1 MPADP
6 IQVKTLR
13 PEDAARWDDFV
24 MHCPQATFF
33 HRAGWQQV
41 LERAFGHA
49 TWFLYA
55 EIDNRIVA
63 VLPLAQVRSTLF
75 GNKLCSLPFCVYG
88 GIAGE
93 GPAAQ
98 ALDLA
103 AQRLAAQLRVD
114 HLEYRNIMPGHQ
126 EWLAPPLYFTFRKE
140 LLPQVEANLLAI
152 PRKQRAMIRKGVAAG
167 LRSEIDSETRRFYR
181 LYAASVHRLGTP
193 VPPLRYFAIL
203 RAVFGS
209 DCEILSVFHRGDTV
223 SSVLSFYF
231 RDEVLPYYAG
241 GGEAARALAAN
252 DFMYWEVLR
261 RACERGVAR
270 FDFGRSKQGT
280 GAFDFKKNWGFTPQA
295 LHYEYQLHKAQKLV
309 RHTPANPRYALFI
322 KAWRRLPLRAAN
334 LLGPLIAPSLG

>member
-1 MPADP
+1 MPADA
-6 IQVKTLR
+6 IEVKALR
-13 PEDAARWDDFV
+13 PEDTARWDDFV

-41 LERAFGHA
+41 LERAFGHT

-55 EIDNRIVA
+55 EVDNRIAA
-63 VLPLAQVRSTLF
+63 VLPLAQIRSILF

-103 AQRLAAQLRVD
+103 AQQLAAQLRVD
-114 HLEYRNIMPGHQ
+114 HLEYRNILPGHR

-140 LLPQVEANLLAI
+140 LHPQVEANLLAI
-152 PRKQRAMIRKGVAAG
+152 PRKQRAMIRKGIAAG
-167 LRSEIDSETRRFYR
+167 LRSEIDSEPRRFYGM
-181 LYAASVHRLGTP
+181 YAASVHRLGTP

-203 RAVFGS
+203 RDVFGD
-209 DCEILSVFHRGDTV
+209 DCEILSICHHRDTV
-223 SSVLSFYF
+223 SSVLLFYF

-295 LHYEYQLHKAQKLV
+295 LHYEYQLHRAEKLV
-309 RHTPANPRYALFI
+309 RHTPASPRYALFI
-322 KAWRRLPLRAAN
+322 RAWRRLPLRAAN